1 MTGSLSPI
9 GPLAIVLAAAGLT
22 LAGCQRQEPAPAPK
36 PVEAAPP
43 VVVPPAPP
51 LPPPALGRADILAA
65 IEVAASDYAA
75 GRAAQGQLIAGR
87 RFLIRQPFGC
97 LDRDGEDP
105 ADGLANWSW
114 GKTRK
119 TIVLSLKPADWKE
132 SALAEAGDWE
142 AVEGF
147 WLSRPWLKDE
157 TCPAGQWSQ
166 GNEGEAE
173 APPPVSTPQTVGV
186 AAVFEHGGSRLGRR
200 SGRAY
205 AFTVRGEGD
214 QPPPAPVAGYR
225 LVLEGRLGA
234 FDDGRAIHCRAS
246 GPDQRPVCI
255 AAVLL
260 DRVAFEDAGGAVL
273 SEWRGG

>member
-36 PVEAAPP
+36 PVEAAS
-43 VVVPPAPP
+43 PPAAPPSPP
-51 LPPPALGRADILAA
+51 LPPPALGRADLLSA
-65 IEVAASDYAA
+65 IEAAAADYAA
-75 GRAAQGQLIAGR
+75 GRPAQGQGLAGR
-87 RFLIRQPFGC
+87 RFTIRQAFGC
-97 LDRDGEDP
+97 LGPAPEQAPDGV
-105 ADGLANWSW
+105 ANWSW
-114 GKTRK
+114 GKNRR
-119 TIVLSLKPADWKE
+119 TIELSLKPADWKD
-132 SALAEAGDWE
+132 SALAGAGDWE

-147 WLSRPWLKDE
+147 WLSRPWLKE
-157 TCPAGQWSQ
+157 EACPAGQWTPPP
-166 GNEGEAE
+166 EGE
-173 APPPVSTPQTVGV
+173 TPQASAQTVGM
-186 AAVFEHGGSRLGRR
+186 AAVFEHGGLRLGRR